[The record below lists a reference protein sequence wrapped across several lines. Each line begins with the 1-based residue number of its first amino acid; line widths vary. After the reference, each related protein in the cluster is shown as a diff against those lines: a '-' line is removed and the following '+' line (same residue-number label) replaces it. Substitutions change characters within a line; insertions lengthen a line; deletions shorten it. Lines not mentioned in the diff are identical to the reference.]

1 MIIAVYT
8 DMYDNEYIEVANTI
22 EEVIK
27 YLEER
32 AYESKLELN
41 MDCLKVFT
49 GVQVKVTKKVSY
61 TVETI

>member
-8 DMYDNEYIEVANTI
+8 DRYAEYIQIGDTI

-27 YLEER
+27 SLENR
-32 AYESKLELN
+32 ADENELDLN
-41 MDCLKVFT
+41 SLKVFT